1 MEARS
6 WGADHLREEEIETSE
21 GGMNALGGLEVFGVG
36 GEGRGEVG
44 GVMCVGVKVD
54 ELGRMG
60 CRLRKMMEA
69 EVG

>member
-1 MEARS
+1 
-6 WGADHLREEEIETSE
+6 
-21 GGMNALGGLEVFGVG
+21 MNALGGLEVFGVG